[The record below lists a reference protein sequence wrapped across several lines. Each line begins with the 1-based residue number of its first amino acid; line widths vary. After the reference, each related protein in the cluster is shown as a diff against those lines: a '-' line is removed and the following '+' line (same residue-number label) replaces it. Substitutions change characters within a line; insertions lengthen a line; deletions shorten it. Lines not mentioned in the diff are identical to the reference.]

1 LTDLQ
6 GRLGRTSHPWQQR
19 ACVKAGDREFGS
31 GRARHCAFKFSPR
44 LLSCVPKTSSVL
56 IARPNRLNV
65 SGDDR
70 AALLFPDL
78 VRLAVQAALRH
89 QLIVL
94 RRRVRGRIQLTNGD
108 RLFLVTL
115 YRWFPSVLRAIT
127 IIRPPP
133 VTPMRSD
140 QCAIKTG
147 KDAFAKMC
155 RVAPPKIIC
164 RNRLWV

>member
-1 LTDLQ
+1 M
-6 GRLGRTSHPWQQR
+6 
-19 ACVKAGDREFGS
+19 
-31 GRARHCAFKFSPR
+31 
-44 LLSCVPKTSSVL
+44 
-56 IARPNRLNV
+56 I
-65 SGDDR
+65 
-70 AALLFPDL
+70 ALLCFFLTLFAAPFKSKS
-78 VRLAVQAALRH
+78 RLAAEDAALRH
-89 QLIVL
+89 QLIVR
-94 RRRVRGRIQLTNGD
+94 RRRVRGRVQLTNGD
-108 RLFLVTL
+108 RLFLVQL